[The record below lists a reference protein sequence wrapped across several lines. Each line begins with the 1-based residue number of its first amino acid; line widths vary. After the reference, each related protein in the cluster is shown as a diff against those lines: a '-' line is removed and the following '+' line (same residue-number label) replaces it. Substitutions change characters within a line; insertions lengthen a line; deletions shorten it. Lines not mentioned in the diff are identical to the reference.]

1 MSIRSR
7 NPYAFDISPQLR
19 GVLEQNGLQ
28 AHISYDQKGQ
38 LQLVTMSHDTQA
50 PKFFPISEDQAD
62 LLRDGG
68 TNYTN
73 KKAYQTFVGIVGK
86 DYYVPGSYVAACN
99 AGSPVNMGQYGYRI
113 NSGEYGYDPVWHAH
127 HHMEPVPP
135 IATPP
140 FRPFRGPRFGP
151 FDSIMGGIFAFA
163 NGGYHIRRINDRP
176 FLYQDRPMVVERP
189 DQRIKPGESKSF
201 DYGFYDKGQH
211 QSSIQTSTQPLK
223 EMDYK
228 VDEIKLERPK
238 GQSIS
243 LNDHDYQLPRL
254 TGEKFQKLL
263 ASHGLVLDK
272 STNTLLV
279 QSSAEQVDVRLKV
292 TDAQMKKLLAP
303 KVEYKLHGKEYNKG
317 GVSLNERLAILNN
330 IISKDFSDKVTY
342 KQLESHDYV
351 DLHLK
356 PELEAKLNARHD
368 QAVSHAARMVQD
380 PKIDIRDIRPDYTVG
395 FVDKWN
401 SIAQVHGGMLDNK
414 QGFYLPVKDGRR
426 IAVGEIIAYNYGG
439 DSKENKD
446 GGYRMTAVI
455 NNKIVSHEISQ
466 EDYMKFVNYD
476 DEHRLKL
483 FDKYFD
489 EVKIKSIS
497 NGKFEDAKYFQDYYN
512 KVDDALKK
520 GQDKDFTF
528 GKYIY
533 GFTIKYADNVATLN
547 GHYSLVSDNMHA
559 AITGAMAWYD
569 TASKE
574 YYINVRDDKDRGMWS
589 YKITAEQFQQ
599 FKNASD
605 DEKAKMLTTLIPFKD
620 ENGKN
625 LKVVRTEQL
634 PQSIVDKSLDNGR
647 YNEKEASN
655 ARKVGF
661 GADEGQPL
669 DKQEDKDKKEADKKT
684 DKDAKNLAGKAI
696 GFGAVAMTDKDVVR
710 LANSEA
716 QQVADGRAMSTADLN
731 ALRQGVK
738 TTLIGDASVDGE
750 DDSLAKHH
758 KLWKRE
764 GEHGRDTTVG
774 SIAVARLRDAQ
785 GNVVE
790 GKYKMSAVIDGNV
803 ISHEIT
809 QKDYNKFLAVN
820 DYQRMKLFDKIFPEV
835 QMKTNPDHKFNFG
848 AAIMSALTVGLDVA
862 AYALSAGRPEPR
874 PDIYLDKNVYYKP
887 GVVSPQ
893 AVSSAIFE
901 SEMHNHAVDESLG
914 NGRGMGV

>member
-1 MSIRSR
+1 MSIRGK

-19 GVLEQNGLQ
+19 GVLEHNGLQ
-28 AHISYDQKGQ
+28 AHISYDQNGQ

-50 PKFFPISEDQAD
+50 PKFFPISEGQAE

-113 NSGEYGYDPVWHAH
+113 NSGEYGYDPVLHAH
-127 HHMEPVPP
+127 HHMAPVPP
-135 IATPP
+135 MATPP

-151 FDSIMGGIFAFA
+151 FDRIMGGLFAFA
-163 NGGYHIRRINDRP
+163 DGGYHIRRINDRP
-176 FLYQDRPMVVERP
+176 FLYQDRPMVIERP
-189 DQRIKPGESKSF
+189 DRRLKPGESKSF
-201 DYGFYDKGQH
+201 DYGFYDKGQQ
-211 QSSIQTSTQPLK
+211 QSSTASQAKTQPLQD
-223 EMDYK
+223 MQYK

-254 TGEKFQKLL
+254 TGDKFQKLL

-272 STNTLLV
+272 NTNTLLV
-279 QSSAEQVDVRLKV
+279 QSASEQVDIRLKV

-303 KVEYKLHGKEYNKG
+303 KVEYKLHGKDYNKG
-317 GVSLNERLAILNN
+317 GVSLNERLAILNE
-330 IISKDFSDKVTY
+330 IISRDFSDKVTF
-342 KQLESHDYV
+342 KQLESHDFV
-351 DLHLK
+351 DIHLK
-356 PELEAKLNARHD
+356 PELEAKLNARHE
-368 QAVSHAARMVQD
+368 QAVSHATSMVQD
-380 PKIDIRDIRPDYTVG
+380 TAFDIRDVRENYTVG

-401 SIAQVHGGMLDNK
+401 SIAQVDGRQLDKN
-414 QGFYLPVKDGRR
+414 QGFYLPNKDGRR
-426 IAVGEIIAYNYGG
+426 VSVGEIIAYNYGDG
-439 DSKENKD
+439 ADK

-455 NNKIVSHEISQ
+455 DNKIVSHNISQ
-466 EDYMKFVNYD
+466 EDYMKFVNYE
-476 DEHRLKL
+476 DEYRLKI

-489 EVKIKSIS
+489 EVKIKSAR
-497 NGKFEDAKYFQDYYN
+497 NGVMEDNIHSRSIEDAD
-512 KVDDALKK
+512 
-520 GQDKDFTF
+520 G
-528 GKYIY
+528 
-533 GFTIKYADNVATLN
+533 VATLR
-547 GHYSLVSDNMHA
+547 GHYSLVSENTRS
-559 AITGAMAWYD
+559 AITGAMAWHD
-569 TASKE
+569 IASNE

-589 YKITAEQFQQ
+589 FKITAEQFHQ

-605 DEKAKMLTTLIPFKD
+605 DEKAKMLTTFIPFKD

-625 LKVVRTEQL
+625 LKVVCTEQL
-634 PQSIVDKSLDNGR
+634 PQSTVDKSLDNGR
-647 YNEKEASN
+647 YNEKEAAN

-661 GADEGQPL
+661 GADDGHSL
-669 DKQEDKDKKEADKKT
+669 DKQQEGKDKKEAGKET
-684 DKDAKNLAGKAI
+684 DKEAKELAGKAL
-696 GFGAVAMTDKDVVR
+696 GFGAVAMTGKDVAR

-716 QQVADGRAMSTADLN
+716 QQVAQGRAMSAADLN

-750 DDSLAKHH
+750 NDTLAKHH

-764 GEHGRDTTVG
+764 GEHGRDTSVG
-774 SIAVARLRDAQ
+774 SIAVARLRDAD
-785 GNVVE
+785 GNIVQ
-790 GKYKMSAVIDGNV
+790 GKYKMSAIIDGNV

-848 AAIMSALTVGLDVA
+848 AAIMAALTVGLDVA
-862 AYALSAGRPEPR
+862 AYALSAGRPQPR

-901 SEMHNHAVDESLG
+901 SEMHNRAVDEGLG

>member
-1 MSIRSR
+1 MSIRGR

-19 GVLEQNGLQ
+19 GVLERNGLQ
-28 AHISYDQKGQ
+28 AHISYDQNGQ

-86 DYYVPGSYVAACN
+86 DYYVPGSYISACN

-113 NSGEYGYDPVWHAH
+113 NPGEYGYDPVWHMH
-127 HHMEPVPP
+127 HRMEPVPP
-135 IATPP
+135 LATPP

-151 FDSIMGGIFAFA
+151 FDRIMGGLFAFA
-163 NGGYHIRRINDRP
+163 DGGYHIRRINDRP
-176 FLYQDRPMVVERP
+176 FLYQDRPMVIERP
-189 DQRIKPGESKSF
+189 DRRLKPGESKSF
-201 DYGFYDKGQH
+201 DYGFYDKGQ
-211 QSSIQTSTQPLK
+211 QQNGSFQTTAQPLQDMK
-223 EMDYK
+223 YK

-238 GQSIS
+238 GRSIS

-254 TGEKFQKLL
+254 TGDKFQKLL

-272 STNTLLV
+272 NTNTLLV
-279 QSSAEQVDVRLKV
+279 QSASEQVDIRLKV

-317 GVSLNERLAILNN
+317 GVSLNERLAILNE
-330 IISKDFSDKVTY
+330 IISRDFSDKVTF
-342 KQLESHDYV
+342 KQLESHDFV
-351 DLHLK
+351 DIHLK
-356 PELEAKLNARHD
+356 PELEAKLNARHE
-368 QAVSHAARMVQD
+368 QAVSHATSMVQD
-380 PKIDIRDIRPDYTVG
+380 PAFDIRDVRANYTVG

-401 SIAQVHGGMLDNK
+401 SIAQADGRQLDK
-414 QGFYLPVKDGRR
+414 SQGFYLPNKDGRR
-426 IAVGEIIAYNYGG
+426 VSVGEIIAYNYGDG
-439 DSKENKD
+439 ADK

-455 NNKIVSHEISQ
+455 DNKIVSHNISQ
-466 EDYMKFVNYD
+466 EDYMKFVNYE
-476 DEHRLKL
+476 DEYRLKI

-489 EVKIKSIS
+489 EVKIKSAR
-497 NGKFEDAKYFQDYYN
+497 NGAMEDNIHSRSIEDAD
-512 KVDDALKK
+512 
-520 GQDKDFTF
+520 G
-528 GKYIY
+528 
-533 GFTIKYADNVATLN
+533 VATLR
-547 GHYSLVSDNMHA
+547 GHYSLVSEDTRS
-559 AITGAMAWYD
+559 AITGAMAWHD
-569 TASKE
+569 IASNE

-589 YKITAEQFQQ
+589 FKITAEQFHQ

-620 ENGKN
+620 ENGEN

-634 PQSIVDKSLDNGR
+634 PQSTVDKSLDNGR
-647 YNEKEASN
+647 YNEKEAAN

-661 GADEGQPL
+661 GADDGHSL
-669 DKQEDKDKKEADKKT
+669 DKQQEDKDKKEASKET
-684 DKDAKNLAGKAI
+684 DKEAKKHTGKAL
-696 GFGAVAMTDKDVVR
+696 GFGAVAMTEKDVAR

-716 QQVADGRAMSTADLN
+716 QQVAEGRAMSAADLN
-731 ALRQGVK
+731 ALRQSVK
-738 TTLIGDASVDGE
+738 TTLIGDASVNGE
-750 DDSLAKHH
+750 NDTLAKHH

-774 SIAVARLRDAQ
+774 SIAVARVRDAE
-785 GNVVE
+785 GNVVQ

-848 AAIMSALTVGLDVA
+848 AAIMAALTVGLDVT
-862 AYALSAGRPEPR
+862 AYALSAGRPQPR

-901 SEMHNHAVDESLG
+901 SEMHNKAVDESLG

>member
-1 MSIRSR
+1 MSIRGR

-19 GVLEQNGLQ
+19 GVLERNGLQ
-28 AHISYDQKGQ
+28 AHISYDQNGQ

-86 DYYVPGSYVAACN
+86 DYYVPGSYISACN

-113 NSGEYGYDPVWHAH
+113 NPGEYGYDPVWHMH
-127 HHMEPVPP
+127 HRMEPVPP
-135 IATPP
+135 LATPP

-151 FDSIMGGIFAFA
+151 FDRIMGGLFAFA
-163 NGGYHIRRINDRP
+163 DGGYHIRRINDRP
-176 FLYQDRPMVVERP
+176 FLYQDRPMVIERP
-189 DQRIKPGESKSF
+189 DRRLKPGESKSF
-201 DYGFYDKGQH
+201 DYGFYDKGQ
-211 QSSIQTSTQPLK
+211 QQNGSSQTTAQPLQDMK
-223 EMDYK
+223 YK

-238 GQSIS
+238 GRSIS

-254 TGEKFQKLL
+254 TGDKFQKLL

-272 STNTLLV
+272 NTNTLLV
-279 QSSAEQVDVRLKV
+279 QSASEQVDIRLKV

-317 GVSLNERLAILNN
+317 GVSLNERLAILNE
-330 IISKDFSDKVTY
+330 IISRDFSDKVTF
-342 KQLESHDYV
+342 KQLESHDFV
-351 DLHLK
+351 DIHLK
-356 PELEAKLNARHD
+356 PELEAKLNARHE
-368 QAVSHAARMVQD
+368 QAVSHATSMVQD
-380 PKIDIRDIRPDYTVG
+380 PAFDIRDVRANYTVG

-401 SIAQVHGGMLDNK
+401 SIAQADGRQLDK
-414 QGFYLPVKDGRR
+414 SQGFYLPNKDGRR
-426 IAVGEIIAYNYGG
+426 VSVGEIIAYNYGDG
-439 DSKENKD
+439 ADK

-455 NNKIVSHEISQ
+455 DNKIVSHNISQ
-466 EDYMKFVNYD
+466 EDYMKFVNYE
-476 DEHRLKL
+476 DEYRLKI

-489 EVKIKSIS
+489 EVKIKSAR
-497 NGKFEDAKYFQDYYN
+497 NGAMEDNIHSRSIEDAD
-512 KVDDALKK
+512 
-520 GQDKDFTF
+520 G
-528 GKYIY
+528 
-533 GFTIKYADNVATLN
+533 VATLR
-547 GHYSLVSDNMHA
+547 GHYSLVSEDTRS
-559 AITGAMAWYD
+559 AITGAMAWHD
-569 TASKE
+569 IASNE

-589 YKITAEQFQQ
+589 FKITAEQFHQ

-634 PQSIVDKSLDNGR
+634 PQSTVDKSLDNGR
-647 YNEKEASN
+647 YNEKEAAN

-661 GADEGQPL
+661 GADDGHSL
-669 DKQEDKDKKEADKKT
+669 DKQQEDKDKKEASKET
-684 DKDAKNLAGKAI
+684 DKEAKKHTGKAL
-696 GFGAVAMTDKDVVR
+696 GFGAVAMTEKDVAR

-716 QQVADGRAMSTADLN
+716 QQVAEGRAMSAADLN
-731 ALRQGVK
+731 ALRQSVK
-738 TTLIGDASVDGE
+738 TTLIGDASVNGE
-750 DDSLAKHH
+750 NDTLAKHH

-774 SIAVARLRDAQ
+774 SIAVARVRDAE
-785 GNVVE
+785 GNVVQ

-848 AAIMSALTVGLDVA
+848 AAIMAALTVGLDVT
-862 AYALSAGRPEPR
+862 AYALSAGRPQPR

-901 SEMHNHAVDESLG
+901 SEMHNKAVDESLG

>member
-1 MSIRSR
+1 MSIRGR

-19 GVLEQNGLQ
+19 GVLERNGLQ
-28 AHISYDQKGQ
+28 AHISYDQNGQ

-86 DYYVPGSYVAACN
+86 DYYVPGSYISACN

-113 NSGEYGYDPVWHAH
+113 NPGEYGYDPVWHMH
-127 HHMEPVPP
+127 HRMEPVPP
-135 IATPP
+135 LATPP

-151 FDSIMGGIFAFA
+151 FDRIMGGLFAFA
-163 NGGYHIRRINDRP
+163 DGGYHIRRINDRP
-176 FLYQDRPMVVERP
+176 FLYQDRPMVIERP
-189 DQRIKPGESKSF
+189 DRRLKPGESKSF
-201 DYGFYDKGQH
+201 DYGFYDKGQ
-211 QSSIQTSTQPLK
+211 QQNGSFQTTAQPLQDMK
-223 EMDYK
+223 YK

-238 GQSIS
+238 GRSIS

-254 TGEKFQKLL
+254 TGDKFQKLL

-272 STNTLLV
+272 NTNTLLV
-279 QSSAEQVDVRLKV
+279 QSASEQVDIRLKV
-292 TDAQMKKLLAP
+292 TDAQMKKLLTP

-317 GVSLNERLAILNN
+317 GVSLNERLAILNE
-330 IISKDFSDKVTY
+330 IISRDFSDKVTF
-342 KQLESHDYV
+342 KQLESHDFV
-351 DLHLK
+351 DIHLK
-356 PELEAKLNARHD
+356 PELEAKLNARHE
-368 QAVSHAARMVQD
+368 QAVSHATSMVQD
-380 PKIDIRDIRPDYTVG
+380 PAFDIRDVRANYTVG

-401 SIAQVHGGMLDNK
+401 SIAQADGRQLDK
-414 QGFYLPVKDGRR
+414 SQGFYLPNKDGRR
-426 IAVGEIIAYNYGG
+426 VSVGEIIAYNYGDG
-439 DSKENKD
+439 ADK

-455 NNKIVSHEISQ
+455 DNKIVSHNISQ
-466 EDYMKFVNYD
+466 EDYMKFVNYE
-476 DEHRLKL
+476 DEYRLKI

-489 EVKIKSIS
+489 EVKIKSAR
-497 NGKFEDAKYFQDYYN
+497 NGAMEDNIHSRSIEDAD
-512 KVDDALKK
+512 
-520 GQDKDFTF
+520 G
-528 GKYIY
+528 
-533 GFTIKYADNVATLN
+533 VATLR
-547 GHYSLVSDNMHA
+547 GHYSLVSEDTRS
-559 AITGAMAWYD
+559 AITGAMAWHD
-569 TASKE
+569 IASNE

-589 YKITAEQFQQ
+589 FKITAEQFHQ

-634 PQSIVDKSLDNGR
+634 PQSTVDKSLDNGR
-647 YNEKEASN
+647 YNEKEAAN

-661 GADEGQPL
+661 GADDGHSL
-669 DKQEDKDKKEADKKT
+669 DKQQEDKDKKEASKET
-684 DKDAKNLAGKAI
+684 DKEAKKHTGKAL
-696 GFGAVAMTDKDVVR
+696 GFGAVAMTEKDVAR

-716 QQVADGRAMSTADLN
+716 QQVAEGRAMSAADLN
-731 ALRQGVK
+731 ALRQSVK
-738 TTLIGDASVDGE
+738 TTLIGDASVNGE
-750 DDSLAKHH
+750 NDTLAKHH

-774 SIAVARLRDAQ
+774 SIAVARVRDAE
-785 GNVVE
+785 GNVVQ

-848 AAIMSALTVGLDVA
+848 AAIMAALTVGLDVT
-862 AYALSAGRPEPR
+862 AYALSAGRPQPR

-901 SEMHNHAVDESLG
+901 SEMHNKAVDESLG

>member
-1 MSIRSR
+1 MSIRGR

-19 GVLEQNGLQ
+19 GVLERNGLQ
-28 AHISYDQKGQ
+28 AHISYDQNGQ

-86 DYYVPGSYVAACN
+86 DYYVPGSYISACN

-113 NSGEYGYDPVWHAH
+113 NPGEYGYDPVWHVH
-127 HHMEPVPP
+127 PRMEPVPP
-135 IATPP
+135 LATPP

-151 FDSIMGGIFAFA
+151 FDRIMGGLFAFA
-163 NGGYHIRRINDRP
+163 DGGYHIRRINDRP
-176 FLYQDRPMVVERP
+176 FLYQDRPIVIERP
-189 DQRIKPGESKSF
+189 DRRLKPGESKSF
-201 DYGFYDKGQH
+201 DYGFYDKGQ
-211 QSSIQTSTQPLK
+211 QQNGSSQTTAQPLQDMK
-223 EMDYK
+223 YK

-238 GQSIS
+238 GRSIS

-254 TGEKFQKLL
+254 TGDKFQKLL

-272 STNTLLV
+272 NTNTLLV
-279 QSSAEQVDVRLKV
+279 QSASEQVDIRLKV
-292 TDAQMKKLLAP
+292 TDAQMKKLLTP

-317 GVSLNERLAILNN
+317 GVSLNERLAILNE
-330 IISKDFSDKVTY
+330 IISRDFSDKVTF
-342 KQLESHDYV
+342 KQLESHDFV
-351 DLHLK
+351 DIHLK
-356 PELEAKLNARHD
+356 PELEAKLNARHE
-368 QAVSHAARMVQD
+368 QAVSHATSMVQD
-380 PKIDIRDIRPDYTVG
+380 PAFDIRDVRENYTVG

-401 SIAQVHGGMLDNK
+401 SIAQADGRQLDK
-414 QGFYLPVKDGRR
+414 SQGFYLPNKNGRR
-426 IAVGEIIAYNYGG
+426 VSVGEIIAYNYGDG
-439 DSKENKD
+439 ADK

-455 NNKIVSHEISQ
+455 DNKIVSHNISQ
-466 EDYMKFVNYD
+466 EDYMKFVNYE
-476 DEHRLKL
+476 DEYRLKI

-489 EVKIKSIS
+489 EVKIKSAR
-497 NGKFEDAKYFQDYYN
+497 NGAMEDNIHSRSIEDAD
-512 KVDDALKK
+512 
-520 GQDKDFTF
+520 G
-528 GKYIY
+528 
-533 GFTIKYADNVATLN
+533 VATLR
-547 GHYSLVSDNMHA
+547 GHYSLVSEDTRS
-559 AITGAMAWYD
+559 AITGAMAWHD
-569 TASKE
+569 IASNE

-589 YKITAEQFQQ
+589 FKITAEQFQQ

-634 PQSIVDKSLDNGR
+634 PQSTVDKSLDNGR
-647 YNEKEASN
+647 YNEKEAAN

-661 GADEGQPL
+661 GADDGHSL
-669 DKQEDKDKKEADKKT
+669 DKQQEDKDKKEASKET
-684 DKDAKNLAGKAI
+684 DKEAKKHTGKAL
-696 GFGAVAMTDKDVVR
+696 GFGAVAMTEKDVAR

-716 QQVADGRAMSTADLN
+716 QQVAEGRAMSAADLN
-731 ALRQGVK
+731 ALRQSVK
-738 TTLIGDASVDGE
+738 TTLIGDASVNGE
-750 DDSLAKHH
+750 NDTLAKHH

-774 SIAVARLRDAQ
+774 SIAVARVRDAE
-785 GNVVE
+785 GNVVQ

-848 AAIMSALTVGLDVA
+848 AAIMAALTVGLDVA
-862 AYALSAGRPEPR
+862 AYALSAGRPQPR

-901 SEMHNHAVDESLG
+901 SEMHNKAVDESLG

>member
-1 MSIRSR
+1 MSIRGR

-19 GVLEQNGLQ
+19 GVLERNGLQ
-28 AHISYDQKGQ
+28 AHISYDQNGQ

-50 PKFFPISEDQAD
+50 PKYFPITEDQAD

-86 DYYVPGSYVAACN
+86 DYFVPGSYVAACN

-113 NSGEYGYDPVWHAH
+113 NPGEYGYDPVWHAH
-127 HHMEPVPP
+127 HRMEPVPP
-135 IATPP
+135 LATPP

-151 FDSIMGGIFAFA
+151 FDRIMGGIFAFA

-176 FLYQDRPMVVERP
+176 FLYQDRPMVIERP
-189 DQRIKPGESKSF
+189 DRRLKPGESKSF
-201 DYGFYDKGQH
+201 DYGFYDKGQ
-211 QSSIQTSTQPLK
+211 QQNGFSQTTAQPLQDMK
-223 EMDYK
+223 YK

-243 LNDHDYQLPRL
+243 INDHDYQLPRL
-254 TGEKFQKLL
+254 TGDKFQKLL

-272 STNTLLV
+272 NTNTLLV
-279 QSSAEQVDVRLKV
+279 QSASEQVDIRLKV
-292 TDAQMKKLLAP
+292 TDAQMKKILAP

-317 GVSLNERLAILNN
+317 GVSLNERLAILNE
-330 IISKDFSDKVTY
+330 IISRDFSDKVTF
-342 KQLESHDYV
+342 KQLESHDFV
-351 DLHLK
+351 DIHLK
-356 PELEAKLNARHD
+356 PELEAKLNARHE
-368 QAVSHAARMVQD
+368 QAVSHATSMVQD
-380 PKIDIRDIRPDYTVG
+380 PAFDIRDVRANYTVG

-401 SIAQVHGGMLDNK
+401 SIAQADGRQLDK
-414 QGFYLPVKDGRR
+414 SQGFYLPNKDGRR
-426 IAVGEIIAYNYGG
+426 VSVGEIIAYNYGDG
-439 DSKENKD
+439 ADK

-455 NNKIVSHEISQ
+455 DNKIVSHNISQ
-466 EDYMKFVNYD
+466 EDYMKFVNYE
-476 DEHRLKL
+476 DEYRLKI

-489 EVKIKSIS
+489 EVKIKSAR
-497 NGKFEDAKYFQDYYN
+497 NGAMEDNIHSRSIEDAD
-512 KVDDALKK
+512 
-520 GQDKDFTF
+520 G
-528 GKYIY
+528 
-533 GFTIKYADNVATLN
+533 VATLR
-547 GHYSLVSDNMHA
+547 GHYSLVSENTRS
-559 AITGAMAWYD
+559 AITGAMAWHD
-569 TASKE
+569 IASNE

-589 YKITAEQFQQ
+589 FKITAEQFHQ

-634 PQSIVDKSLDNGR
+634 PQSTVDESLDNGR
-647 YNEKEASN
+647 YNEKEAAN

-661 GADEGQPL
+661 GADDGHSL
-669 DKQEDKDKKEADKKT
+669 DKQQEDKDKKEASKET
-684 DKDAKNLAGKAI
+684 DKEAKKHAGKAL
-696 GFGAVAMTDKDVVR
+696 GFGAVAMTEKDVAR

-716 QQVADGRAMSTADLN
+716 QQVAEGRAMSAADLN
-731 ALRQGVK
+731 ALRQSVK
-738 TTLIGDASVDGE
+738 TTLIGDASVNGE
-750 DDSLAKHH
+750 NDTLAKHH

-774 SIAVARLRDAQ
+774 SIAVARVRDTE
-785 GNVVE
+785 GNVVQ

-848 AAIMSALTVGLDVA
+848 AAIMAALTVGLDVT
-862 AYALSAGRPEPR
+862 AYALSAGRPQPR

-901 SEMHNHAVDESLG
+901 SEMHNKAVDESLG

>member
-1 MSIRSR
+1 MSIRGR

-19 GVLEQNGLQ
+19 GVLERNGLQ
-28 AHISYDQKGQ
+28 AHISYDQNGQ

-86 DYYVPGSYVAACN
+86 DYYVPGSYISACN

-113 NSGEYGYDPVWHAH
+113 NPGEYGYDPVWHVH
-127 HHMEPVPP
+127 PRMEPVPP
-135 IATPP
+135 LATPP

-151 FDSIMGGIFAFA
+151 FDRIMGGLFAFA
-163 NGGYHIRRINDRP
+163 DGGYHIRRINDRP
-176 FLYQDRPMVVERP
+176 FLYQDRPMVIERH
-189 DQRIKPGESKSF
+189 DRRLKPGESKSF
-201 DYGFYDKGQH
+201 DYGFYDKGQ
-211 QSSIQTSTQPLK
+211 QQNGSSQTTAQPLQDMK
-223 EMDYK
+223 YK

-238 GQSIS
+238 GRSIS

-254 TGEKFQKLL
+254 TGDKFQKLL

-272 STNTLLV
+272 NTNTLLV
-279 QSSAEQVDVRLKV
+279 QSASEQVDIRLKV
-292 TDAQMKKLLAP
+292 TDAQMKKLLTP

-317 GVSLNERLAILNN
+317 GVSLNERLAILNE
-330 IISKDFSDKVTY
+330 IISRDFSDKVTF
-342 KQLESHDYV
+342 KQLESHDFV
-351 DLHLK
+351 DIHLK
-356 PELEAKLNARHD
+356 PELEAKLNARHE
-368 QAVSHAARMVQD
+368 QAVSHATSMVQD
-380 PKIDIRDIRPDYTVG
+380 PAFDIRDVRENYTVG

-401 SIAQVHGGMLDNK
+401 SIAQADGRQLDK
-414 QGFYLPVKDGRR
+414 SQGFYLPNKNGRR
-426 IAVGEIIAYNYGG
+426 VSVGEIIAYNYGDG
-439 DSKENKD
+439 ADK

-455 NNKIVSHEISQ
+455 DNKIVSHNISQ
-466 EDYMKFVNYD
+466 EDYMKFVNYE
-476 DEHRLKL
+476 DEYRLKI

-489 EVKIKSIS
+489 EVKIKSAR
-497 NGKFEDAKYFQDYYN
+497 NGAMEDNIHSRSIEDAD
-512 KVDDALKK
+512 
-520 GQDKDFTF
+520 G
-528 GKYIY
+528 
-533 GFTIKYADNVATLN
+533 VATLR
-547 GHYSLVSDNMHA
+547 GHYSLVSEDTRS
-559 AITGAMAWYD
+559 AITGAMAWHD
-569 TASKE
+569 IASNE

-589 YKITAEQFQQ
+589 FKITAEQFQQ

-634 PQSIVDKSLDNGR
+634 PQSTVDKSLDNGR
-647 YNEKEASN
+647 YNEKEAAN

-661 GADEGQPL
+661 GADDGHSL
-669 DKQEDKDKKEADKKT
+669 DKQQEDKDKKEASKET
-684 DKDAKNLAGKAI
+684 DKEAKKHTGKAL
-696 GFGAVAMTDKDVVR
+696 GFGAVAMTEKDVAR

-716 QQVADGRAMSTADLN
+716 QQVAEGRAMSAADLN
-731 ALRQGVK
+731 ALRQSVK
-738 TTLIGDASVDGE
+738 TTLIGDASVNGE
-750 DDSLAKHH
+750 NDTLAKHH

-774 SIAVARLRDAQ
+774 SIAVARVRDAE
-785 GNVVE
+785 GNVVQ

-848 AAIMSALTVGLDVA
+848 AAIMAALTVGLDVA
-862 AYALSAGRPEPR
+862 AYALSAGRPQPR

-901 SEMHNHAVDESLG
+901 SEMHNKAVDESLG

>member
-1 MSIRSR
+1 MSIRGR

-19 GVLEQNGLQ
+19 GVLERNGLQ
-28 AHISYDQKGQ
+28 AHISYDQNGQ

-86 DYYVPGSYVAACN
+86 DYYVPGSYISACN

-113 NSGEYGYDPVWHAH
+113 NPGEYGYDPVWHMH
-127 HHMEPVPP
+127 HRMEPVPP
-135 IATPP
+135 LATPP

-151 FDSIMGGIFAFA
+151 FDRIMGGLFAFA
-163 NGGYHIRRINDRP
+163 DGGYHIRRINDRP
-176 FLYQDRPMVVERP
+176 FLYQDRPMVIERP
-189 DQRIKPGESKSF
+189 DRRLKPGESKSF
-201 DYGFYDKGQH
+201 DYGFYDKGQ
-211 QSSIQTSTQPLK
+211 QQNGSFQTTAQPLQDMK
-223 EMDYK
+223 YK

-238 GQSIS
+238 GRSIS

-254 TGEKFQKLL
+254 TGDKFQKLL

-272 STNTLLV
+272 NTNTLLV
-279 QSSAEQVDVRLKV
+279 QSASEQVDIRLKV

-317 GVSLNERLAILNN
+317 GVSLNERLAILNE
-330 IISKDFSDKVTY
+330 IISRDFSDKVTF
-342 KQLESHDYV
+342 KQLESHDFV
-351 DLHLK
+351 DIHLK
-356 PELEAKLNARHD
+356 PELEAKLNARHE
-368 QAVSHAARMVQD
+368 QAVSHATSMVQD
-380 PKIDIRDIRPDYTVG
+380 PAFDIRDVRANYTVG

-401 SIAQVHGGMLDNK
+401 SIAQADGRQLDK
-414 QGFYLPVKDGRR
+414 SQGFYLPNKDGRR
-426 IAVGEIIAYNYGG
+426 VSVGEIIAYNYGDG
-439 DSKENKD
+439 ADK

-455 NNKIVSHEISQ
+455 DNKIVSHNISQ
-466 EDYMKFVNYD
+466 EDYMKFVNYE
-476 DEHRLKL
+476 DEYRLKI

-489 EVKIKSIS
+489 EVKIKSAR
-497 NGKFEDAKYFQDYYN
+497 NGAMEDNIHSRSIEDAD
-512 KVDDALKK
+512 
-520 GQDKDFTF
+520 G
-528 GKYIY
+528 
-533 GFTIKYADNVATLN
+533 VATLR
-547 GHYSLVSDNMHA
+547 GHYSLVSEDTRS
-559 AITGAMAWYD
+559 AITGAMAWHD
-569 TASKE
+569 IASNE

-589 YKITAEQFQQ
+589 FKITAEQFHQ

-634 PQSIVDKSLDNGR
+634 PQSTVDKSLDNGR
-647 YNEKEASN
+647 YNEKEAAN

-661 GADEGQPL
+661 GADDGHSL
-669 DKQEDKDKKEADKKT
+669 DKQQEDKDKKEASKET
-684 DKDAKNLAGKAI
+684 DKEAKKHTGKAL
-696 GFGAVAMTDKDVVR
+696 GFGAVAMTEKDVAR

-716 QQVADGRAMSTADLN
+716 QQVAEGRAMSAADLN
-731 ALRQGVK
+731 ALRQSVK
-738 TTLIGDASVDGE
+738 TTLIGDASVNGE
-750 DDSLAKHH
+750 NDTLAKHH

-774 SIAVARLRDAQ
+774 SIAVARVRDAE
-785 GNVVE
+785 GNVVQ

-848 AAIMSALTVGLDVA
+848 AAIMAALTVGLDVT
-862 AYALSAGRPEPR
+862 AYALSAGRPQPR

-901 SEMHNHAVDESLG
+901 SEMHNKAVDESLG

>member
-28 AHISYDQKGQ
+28 AHISYDQNGQ

-50 PKFFPISEDQAD
+50 PKFFPISEGQAE

-113 NSGEYGYDPVWHAH
+113 NSGEYGYDPVLHAH
-127 HHMEPVPP
+127 HHMAPVPP
-135 IATPP
+135 MATPP

-151 FDSIMGGIFAFA
+151 FDRIMGGLFAFA
-163 NGGYHIRRINDRP
+163 DGGYHIRRINDRP
-176 FLYQDRPMVVERP
+176 FLYQDRPMVIERP
-189 DQRIKPGESKSF
+189 DRRLKPGESKSF
-201 DYGFYDKGQH
+201 DYGFYDKGQ
-211 QSSIQTSTQPLK
+211 QQNGSFQTTAQPLQDMK
-223 EMDYK
+223 YK

-238 GQSIS
+238 GRSIS

-254 TGEKFQKLL
+254 TGDKFQKLL

-272 STNTLLV
+272 NTNTLLV
-279 QSSAEQVDVRLKV
+279 QSASEQVDIRLKV

-317 GVSLNERLAILNN
+317 GVSLNERLAILNE
-330 IISKDFSDKVTY
+330 IISRDFSDKVTF
-342 KQLESHDYV
+342 KQLESHDFV
-351 DLHLK
+351 DIHLK
-356 PELEAKLNARHD
+356 PELEAKLNARHE
-368 QAVSHAARMVQD
+368 QAVSHATSMVQD
-380 PKIDIRDIRPDYTVG
+380 PAFDIRDVRANYTVG

-401 SIAQVHGGMLDNK
+401 SIAQADGRQLDK
-414 QGFYLPVKDGRR
+414 SQGFYLPNKDGRR
-426 IAVGEIIAYNYGG
+426 VSVGEIIAYNYGDG
-439 DSKENKD
+439 ADK

-455 NNKIVSHEISQ
+455 DNKIVSHNISQ
-466 EDYMKFVNYD
+466 EDYMKFVNYE
-476 DEHRLKL
+476 DEYRLKI

-489 EVKIKSIS
+489 EVKIKSAR
-497 NGKFEDAKYFQDYYN
+497 NGAMEDNIHSRSIEDAD
-512 KVDDALKK
+512 
-520 GQDKDFTF
+520 G
-528 GKYIY
+528 
-533 GFTIKYADNVATLN
+533 VATLR
-547 GHYSLVSDNMHA
+547 GHYSLVSEDTRS
-559 AITGAMAWYD
+559 AITGAMAWHD
-569 TASKE
+569 IASNE

-589 YKITAEQFQQ
+589 FKITAEQFHQ

-634 PQSIVDKSLDNGR
+634 PQSTVDKSLDNGR
-647 YNEKEASN
+647 YNEKEAAN

-661 GADEGQPL
+661 GADDGHSL
-669 DKQEDKDKKEADKKT
+669 DKQQEDKDKKEASKET
-684 DKDAKNLAGKAI
+684 DKEAKKHTGKAL
-696 GFGAVAMTDKDVVR
+696 GFGAVAMTEKDVAR

-716 QQVADGRAMSTADLN
+716 QQVAEGRAMSAADLN
-731 ALRQGVK
+731 ALRQSVK
-738 TTLIGDASVDGE
+738 TTLIGDASVNGE
-750 DDSLAKHH
+750 NDTLAKHH

-774 SIAVARLRDAQ
+774 SIAVARVRDAE
-785 GNVVE
+785 GNVVQ

-848 AAIMSALTVGLDVA
+848 AAIMAALTVGLDVT
-862 AYALSAGRPEPR
+862 AYALSAGRPQPR

-901 SEMHNHAVDESLG
+901 SEMHNKAVDESLG

>member
-1 MSIRSR
+1 MSIRGK

-19 GVLEQNGLQ
+19 GVLEHNGLQ
-28 AHISYDQKGQ
+28 AHISYDQNGQ

-50 PKFFPISEDQAD
+50 PKYFSITEDQAD

-86 DYYVPGSYVAACN
+86 DYYVPGSYVSACN

-113 NSGEYGYDPVWHAH
+113 NPGEYGYDPVWHAH
-127 HHMEPVPP
+127 HRMEPVPP
-135 IATPP
+135 LATPP

-151 FDSIMGGIFAFA
+151 FDRIMGGLFAFA
-163 NGGYHIRRINDRP
+163 DGGYHIRRINDRP
-176 FLYQDRPMVVERP
+176 FLYQDRPMVIERP
-189 DQRIKPGESKSF
+189 DRRLKPGESKSF
-201 DYGFYDKGQH
+201 DYGFYDKGQL
-211 QSSIQTSTQPLK
+211 QNSSPQITVQPLQD
-223 EMDYK
+223 MQYK

-243 LNDHDYQLPRL
+243 LNDPDYQLPRL
-254 TGEKFQKLL
+254 TGAKFQKLL

-279 QSSAEQVDVRLKV
+279 QSASEQVDIRLKV
-292 TDAQMKKLLAP
+292 TDAQMKKILAP

-317 GVSLNERLAILNN
+317 GVSLNERLAILNE
-330 IISKDFSDKVTY
+330 IISRDFSDKVTF
-342 KQLESHDYV
+342 KQLESHDFV
-351 DLHLK
+351 DIHLK
-356 PELEAKLNARHD
+356 PELEAKLNARHE
-368 QAVSHAARMVQD
+368 QAVNHATSMVQD
-380 PKIDIRDIRPDYTVG
+380 PAFDIRDVRENYTVG

-401 SIAQVHGGMLDNK
+401 SIARVHGIQLDK
-414 QGFYLPVKDGRR
+414 SQGFYLPNKDGRR
-426 IAVGEIIAYNYGG
+426 VAVGEIIVYNYGDG
-439 DSKENKD
+439 ADK

-455 NNKIVSHEISQ
+455 NNKIVSHDISQ
-466 EDYMKFVNYD
+466 EDYMKFVNYE
-476 DEHRLKL
+476 DEYRLKL

-489 EVKIKSIS
+489 EVKIKSAR
-497 NGKFEDAKYFQDYYN
+497 NGKFEDDKYFEDYYD
-512 KVDDALKK
+512 KVDNAAKK
-520 GQDKDFTF
+520 GQLGDYNYVFN
-528 GKYIY
+528 
-533 GFTIKYADNVATLN
+533 IKYADDVATLN

-574 YYINVRDDKDRGMWS
+574 YFINVRDDKDRGMWS
-589 YKITAEQFQQ
+589 FKITAEQFQQ

-634 PQSIVDKSLDNGR
+634 PQSTVDKSLDNGR
-647 YNEKEASN
+647 YNEKEAAN

-661 GADEGQPL
+661 GADDGHSL
-669 DKQEDKDKKEADKKT
+669 DKQLEDKDKKEASKETGKEA
-684 DKDAKNLAGKAI
+684 KDLAGKAL
-696 GFGAVAMTDKDVVR
+696 GFGAVAMTGKDVAR

-716 QQVADGRAMSTADLN
+716 QQVAEGRAMSAADLN

-738 TTLIGDASVDGE
+738 TTLIGDASVNGE
-750 DDSLAKHH
+750 NDTLAKHH

-774 SIAVARLRDAQ
+774 SIAVARVRDVE
-785 GNVVE
+785 GNVVQ

-848 AAIMSALTVGLDVA
+848 AAIMAALTVGLDVA
-862 AYALSAGRPEPR
+862 AYALSAGRPQPR

-901 SEMHNHAVDESLG
+901 SEMHNRAVDEGLG

>member
-1 MSIRSR
+1 MSIRGR

-19 GVLEQNGLQ
+19 GVLERNGLQ
-28 AHISYDQKGQ
+28 AHISYDQNGQ

-86 DYYVPGSYVAACN
+86 DYYVPGSYVSACN

-113 NSGEYGYDPVWHAH
+113 NPGEYGYDPVWHMH
-127 HHMEPVPP
+127 HRMEPVPP
-135 IATPP
+135 LATPP

-151 FDSIMGGIFAFA
+151 FDRIMGGLFAFA
-163 NGGYHIRRINDRP
+163 DGGYHIRRINDRP
-176 FLYQDRPMVVERP
+176 FLYQDRPMVIERP
-189 DQRIKPGESKSF
+189 DRRLKPGESKSF
-201 DYGFYDKGQH
+201 DYGFYDKGQ
-211 QSSIQTSTQPLK
+211 QQNGSFQTTAQPLQDMK
-223 EMDYK
+223 YK

-238 GQSIS
+238 GRSIS

-254 TGEKFQKLL
+254 TGDKFQKLL

-272 STNTLLV
+272 NTNTLLV
-279 QSSAEQVDVRLKV
+279 QSASEQVDIRLKV

-317 GVSLNERLAILNN
+317 GVSLNERLAILNE
-330 IISKDFSDKVTY
+330 IISRDFSDKVTF
-342 KQLESHDYV
+342 KQLESHDFV
-351 DLHLK
+351 DIHLK
-356 PELEAKLNARHD
+356 PELEAKLNARHE
-368 QAVSHAARMVQD
+368 QAVSHATSMVQD
-380 PKIDIRDIRPDYTVG
+380 PAFDIRDVRANYTVG

-401 SIAQVHGGMLDNK
+401 SIAQADGRQLDK
-414 QGFYLPVKDGRR
+414 SQGFYLPNKDGRR
-426 IAVGEIIAYNYGG
+426 VSVGEIIAYNYGDG
-439 DSKENKD
+439 ADK

-455 NNKIVSHEISQ
+455 DNKIVSHNISQ
-466 EDYMKFVNYD
+466 EDYMKFVNYE
-476 DEHRLKL
+476 DEYRLKI

-489 EVKIKSIS
+489 EVKIKSAR
-497 NGKFEDAKYFQDYYN
+497 NGAMEDNIHSRSIEDAD
-512 KVDDALKK
+512 
-520 GQDKDFTF
+520 G
-528 GKYIY
+528 
-533 GFTIKYADNVATLN
+533 VATLR
-547 GHYSLVSDNMHA
+547 GHYSLVSENTRS
-559 AITGAMAWYD
+559 AITGAMAWHD
-569 TASKE
+569 IASNE

-589 YKITAEQFQQ
+589 FKITAEQFHQ

-634 PQSIVDKSLDNGR
+634 PQSTVDKSLDNGR
-647 YNEKEASN
+647 YNEKEAAN

-661 GADEGQPL
+661 GADDGHSL
-669 DKQEDKDKKEADKKT
+669 DKQQEDKDKKEASKET
-684 DKDAKNLAGKAI
+684 DKEAKKHTGKAL
-696 GFGAVAMTDKDVVR
+696 GFGAVAMTEKDVAR

-716 QQVADGRAMSTADLN
+716 QQVAEGRAMSAADLN
-731 ALRQGVK
+731 ALRQSVK
-738 TTLIGDASVDGE
+738 TTLIGDASVNGE
-750 DDSLAKHH
+750 NDTLAKHH

-774 SIAVARLRDAQ
+774 SIAVARVRDAE
-785 GNVVE
+785 GNVVQ

-848 AAIMSALTVGLDVA
+848 AAIMAALTVGLDVA
-862 AYALSAGRPEPR
+862 AYALTAGRPRPR

-901 SEMHNHAVDESLG
+901 SEMHNKAVDESLG

>member
-1 MSIRSR
+1 MSIRGR

-19 GVLEQNGLQ
+19 GVLERNGLQ
-28 AHISYDQKGQ
+28 AHISYDQNGQ

-86 DYYVPGSYVAACN
+86 DYYVPGSYISACN

-113 NSGEYGYDPVWHAH
+113 NPGEYGYDPVWHVH
-127 HHMEPVPP
+127 PRMEPVPP
-135 IATPP
+135 LATPP

-151 FDSIMGGIFAFA
+151 FDRIMGGLFAFA
-163 NGGYHIRRINDRP
+163 DGGYHIRRINDRP
-176 FLYQDRPMVVERP
+176 FLYQDRPMVIERP
-189 DQRIKPGESKSF
+189 DRRLKPGESKSF
-201 DYGFYDKGQH
+201 DYGFYDKGQ
-211 QSSIQTSTQPLK
+211 QQNGSSQTTAQPLQDMK
-223 EMDYK
+223 YK

-238 GQSIS
+238 GRSIS

-254 TGEKFQKLL
+254 TGDKFQKLL

-272 STNTLLV
+272 NTNTLLV
-279 QSSAEQVDVRLKV
+279 QSASEQVDIRLKV
-292 TDAQMKKLLAP
+292 TDAQMKKLLTP

-317 GVSLNERLAILNN
+317 GVSLNERLAILNE
-330 IISKDFSDKVTY
+330 IISRDFSDKVTF
-342 KQLESHDYV
+342 KQLESHDFV
-351 DLHLK
+351 DIHLK
-356 PELEAKLNARHD
+356 PELEAKLNARHE
-368 QAVSHAARMVQD
+368 QAVSHATSMVQD
-380 PKIDIRDIRPDYTVG
+380 PAFDIRDVRENYTVG

-401 SIAQVHGGMLDNK
+401 SIAQADGRQLDK
-414 QGFYLPVKDGRR
+414 SQGFYLPNKNGRR
-426 IAVGEIIAYNYGG
+426 VSVGEIIAYNYGDG
-439 DSKENKD
+439 ADK

-455 NNKIVSHEISQ
+455 DNKIVSHNISQ
-466 EDYMKFVNYD
+466 EDYMKFVNYE
-476 DEHRLKL
+476 DEYRLKI

-489 EVKIKSIS
+489 EVKIKSAR
-497 NGKFEDAKYFQDYYN
+497 NGAMEDNIHSRSIEDAD
-512 KVDDALKK
+512 
-520 GQDKDFTF
+520 G
-528 GKYIY
+528 
-533 GFTIKYADNVATLN
+533 VATLR
-547 GHYSLVSDNMHA
+547 GHYSLVSEDTRS
-559 AITGAMAWYD
+559 AITGAMAWHD
-569 TASKE
+569 IASNE

-589 YKITAEQFQQ
+589 FKITAEQFQQ

-634 PQSIVDKSLDNGR
+634 PQSTVDKSLDNGR
-647 YNEKEASN
+647 YNEKEAAN

-661 GADEGQPL
+661 GADDGHSL
-669 DKQEDKDKKEADKKT
+669 DKQQEDKDKKEASKET
-684 DKDAKNLAGKAI
+684 DKEAKKHTGKAL
-696 GFGAVAMTDKDVVR
+696 GFGAVAMTEKDVAR

-716 QQVADGRAMSTADLN
+716 QQVAEGRAMSAADLN
-731 ALRQGVK
+731 ALRQSVK
-738 TTLIGDASVDGE
+738 TTLIGDASVNGE
-750 DDSLAKHH
+750 NDTLAKHH

-774 SIAVARLRDAQ
+774 SIAVARVRDAE
-785 GNVVE
+785 GNVVQ

-848 AAIMSALTVGLDVA
+848 AAIMAALTVGLDVA
-862 AYALSAGRPEPR
+862 AYALSAGRPQPR

-901 SEMHNHAVDESLG
+901 SEMHNKAVDESLG

>member
-1 MSIRSR
+1 MSIRGR

-19 GVLEQNGLQ
+19 GVLERNGLQ
-28 AHISYDQKGQ
+28 AHISYDQNGQ

-86 DYYVPGSYVAACN
+86 DYYVPGSYISACN

-113 NSGEYGYDPVWHAH
+113 NPGEYGYDPVWHVH
-127 HHMEPVPP
+127 PRMEPVPP
-135 IATPP
+135 LATPP

-151 FDSIMGGIFAFA
+151 FDRIMGGLFAFA
-163 NGGYHIRRINDRP
+163 DGGYHIRRINDRP
-176 FLYQDRPMVVERP
+176 FLYQDRPMVIERP
-189 DQRIKPGESKSF
+189 DRRLKPGESKSF
-201 DYGFYDKGQH
+201 DYGFYDKGQ
-211 QSSIQTSTQPLK
+211 QQNGSSQTTAQPLQDMK
-223 EMDYK
+223 YK

-238 GQSIS
+238 GRSIS

-254 TGEKFQKLL
+254 TGDKFQKLL

-272 STNTLLV
+272 NTNTLLV
-279 QSSAEQVDVRLKV
+279 QSASEQVDIRLKV
-292 TDAQMKKLLAP
+292 TDAQMKKLLTP

-317 GVSLNERLAILNN
+317 GVSLNERLAILNE
-330 IISKDFSDKVTY
+330 IISRDFSDKVTF
-342 KQLESHDYV
+342 KQLESHDFV
-351 DLHLK
+351 DIHLK
-356 PELEAKLNARHD
+356 PELEAKLNARHE
-368 QAVSHAARMVQD
+368 QAVSHATSMVQD
-380 PKIDIRDIRPDYTVG
+380 PAFDIRDVRENYTVG

-401 SIAQVHGGMLDNK
+401 SIAQADGRQLDK
-414 QGFYLPVKDGRR
+414 SQGFYLPNKNGRR
-426 IAVGEIIAYNYGG
+426 VSVGEIIAYNYGDG
-439 DSKENKD
+439 ADK

-455 NNKIVSHEISQ
+455 DNKIVSHNISQ
-466 EDYMKFVNYD
+466 EDYMKFVNYE
-476 DEHRLKL
+476 DEYRLKI

-489 EVKIKSIS
+489 EVKIKSAR
-497 NGKFEDAKYFQDYYN
+497 NGAMEDNIHSRSIEDAD
-512 KVDDALKK
+512 
-520 GQDKDFTF
+520 G
-528 GKYIY
+528 
-533 GFTIKYADNVATLN
+533 VATLR
-547 GHYSLVSDNMHA
+547 GHYSLVSEDTRS
-559 AITGAMAWYD
+559 AITGAMAWHD
-569 TASKE
+569 IASNE

-589 YKITAEQFQQ
+589 FKITAEQFQQ

-634 PQSIVDKSLDNGR
+634 PQSTVDKSLDNGR
-647 YNEKEASN
+647 YNEKEAAN

-661 GADEGQPL
+661 GADDGHSL
-669 DKQEDKDKKEADKKT
+669 DKQQEDKDKKEASKET
-684 DKDAKNLAGKAI
+684 DKEAKKHTGKAL
-696 GFGAVAMTDKDVVR
+696 GFGAVAMTEKDVAR

-716 QQVADGRAMSTADLN
+716 QQVAEGWAMSAADLN
-731 ALRQGVK
+731 ALRQSVK
-738 TTLIGDASVDGE
+738 TTLIGDASVNGE
-750 DDSLAKHH
+750 NDTLAKHH

-774 SIAVARLRDAQ
+774 SIAVARVRDAE
-785 GNVVE
+785 GNVVQ

-820 DYQRMKLFDKIFPEV
+820 YYQRMKLFDKIFPEV

-848 AAIMSALTVGLDVA
+848 AAIMAALTVGLDVA
-862 AYALSAGRPEPR
+862 AYALSAGRPQPR

-901 SEMHNHAVDESLG
+901 SEMHNKAVDESLG

>member
-1 MSIRSR
+1 MSIRGR

-19 GVLEQNGLQ
+19 GVLERNGLQ
-28 AHISYDQKGQ
+28 AHISYDQNGQ

-86 DYYVPGSYVAACN
+86 DYYVPGSYISACN

-113 NSGEYGYDPVWHAH
+113 NPGEYGYDPVWHVH
-127 HHMEPVPP
+127 HRMEPVPP
-135 IATPP
+135 LATPP
-140 FRPFRGPRFGP
+140 FHPFRGPRFGP
-151 FDSIMGGIFAFA
+151 FDRIMGGLFAFA
-163 NGGYHIRRINDRP
+163 DGGYHIRRINDRP
-176 FLYQDRPMVVERP
+176 FLYQDRPMVIERP
-189 DQRIKPGESKSF
+189 DRRLKPGESKSF
-201 DYGFYDKGQH
+201 DYGFYDKGQ
-211 QSSIQTSTQPLK
+211 QQNGSSQTTAQPLQDMK
-223 EMDYK
+223 YK

-243 LNDHDYQLPRL
+243 LNDHGYQLPRL
-254 TGEKFQKLL
+254 TGDKFQKLL

-272 STNTLLV
+272 NTNTLLV
-279 QSSAEQVDVRLKV
+279 QSASEQVDIRLKV
-292 TDAQMKKLLAP
+292 TDAQMKKILAP

-317 GVSLNERLAILNN
+317 GVSLNERLAILNE
-330 IISKDFSDKVTY
+330 IISRDFSDKVTF
-342 KQLESHDYV
+342 KQLESHDFV
-351 DLHLK
+351 DIHLK
-356 PELEAKLNARHD
+356 PELEAKLNARHE
-368 QAVSHAARMVQD
+368 QAVSHATSMVQD
-380 PKIDIRDIRPDYTVG
+380 PAFDIRDVRANYTVG

-401 SIAQVHGGMLDNK
+401 SIAQADGRQLDK
-414 QGFYLPVKDGRR
+414 SQGFYLPNKDGRR
-426 IAVGEIIAYNYGG
+426 VSVGEIIAYNYGDG
-439 DSKENKD
+439 ADK

-455 NNKIVSHEISQ
+455 DNKIVSHDISQ
-466 EDYMKFVNYD
+466 EDYMKFVNYE
-476 DEHRLKL
+476 DEYRLKL

-489 EVKIKSIS
+489 EVKIKSAR
-497 NGKFEDAKYFQDYYN
+497 NGAMEDNIHSRGLEDAD
-512 KVDDALKK
+512 
-520 GQDKDFTF
+520 G
-528 GKYIY
+528 
-533 GFTIKYADNVATLN
+533 VATLR
-547 GHYSLVSDNMHA
+547 GHYSLVSESTRS
-559 AITGAMAWYD
+559 AITGAMAWHD
-569 TASKE
+569 TASNE
-574 YYINVRDDKDRGMWS
+574 YYINVRDDKDRGMWAF
-589 YKITAEQFQQ
+589 KITAEQFQQ

-605 DEKAKMLTTLIPFKD
+605 DEKAKMLITLIPFKD

-634 PQSIVDKSLDNGR
+634 PQSTVDKSLDNGR
-647 YNEKEASN
+647 YNEKEAAN

-661 GADEGQPL
+661 GADDGHSL
-669 DKQEDKDKKEADKKT
+669 DKQQEDKDKKEASKET
-684 DKDAKNLAGKAI
+684 DKEAKKHAGKAL
-696 GFGAVAMTDKDVVR
+696 GFRAVAMTEKDVAR
-710 LANSEA
+710 LANSEV
-716 QQVADGRAMSTADLN
+716 QQVAEGRAMSAADLN
-731 ALRQGVK
+731 ALRQSVK
-738 TTLIGDASVDGE
+738 TTLIGDASVNGE
-750 DDSLAKHH
+750 NDTLAKHH

-774 SIAVARLRDAQ
+774 SIAVARVRDAE
-785 GNVVE
+785 GNVVQ

-848 AAIMSALTVGLDVA
+848 AAIMAALTVGLDVA
-862 AYALSAGRPEPR
+862 AYALSAGRPQPR

-901 SEMHNHAVDESLG
+901 SEMHNRAVDESLG

>member
-1 MSIRSR
+1 MSIRGR

-19 GVLEQNGLQ
+19 GVLERNGLQ
-28 AHISYDQKGQ
+28 AHISYDQNGQ

-86 DYYVPGSYVAACN
+86 DYYVPGSYISACN

-113 NSGEYGYDPVWHAH
+113 NPGEYGYDPVWHMH
-127 HHMEPVPP
+127 HRMEPVPP
-135 IATPP
+135 LATPP

-151 FDSIMGGIFAFA
+151 FDRIMGGLFAFA
-163 NGGYHIRRINDRP
+163 DGGYHIRRINDRP
-176 FLYQDRPMVVERP
+176 FLYQDRPMVIERP
-189 DQRIKPGESKSF
+189 DRRLKPGESKSF
-201 DYGFYDKGQH
+201 DYGFYDKGQ
-211 QSSIQTSTQPLK
+211 QQNGSSQTTAQPLQDMK
-223 EMDYK
+223 YK
-228 VDEIKLERPK
+228 VEEIKLERPK
-238 GQSIS
+238 GRSIS

-254 TGEKFQKLL
+254 TGDKFQKLL

-272 STNTLLV
+272 NTNTLLV
-279 QSSAEQVDVRLKV
+279 QSASEQVDIRLKV
-292 TDAQMKKLLAP
+292 TDAQMRKLLTP

-317 GVSLNERLAILNN
+317 GVSLNERLAILNE
-330 IISKDFSDKVTY
+330 IISRDFSDKVTF
-342 KQLESHDYV
+342 KQLESHDFV
-351 DLHLK
+351 DIHLK
-356 PELEAKLNARHD
+356 PELEAKLNARHE
-368 QAVSHAARMVQD
+368 QAVSHATSMVQD
-380 PKIDIRDIRPDYTVG
+380 PAFDIRDVRANYTVG

-401 SIAQVHGGMLDNK
+401 SIAQADGRQLDK
-414 QGFYLPVKDGRR
+414 SQGFYLPNKDGRR
-426 IAVGEIIAYNYGG
+426 VSVGEIIAYNYGDG
-439 DSKENKD
+439 ADK

-455 NNKIVSHEISQ
+455 DNKIVSHNISQ
-466 EDYMKFVNYD
+466 EDYMKFVNYE
-476 DEHRLKL
+476 DEYRLKI

-489 EVKIKSIS
+489 EVKIKSAR
-497 NGKFEDAKYFQDYYN
+497 NGAMEDNIHSRSIEDAD
-512 KVDDALKK
+512 
-520 GQDKDFTF
+520 G
-528 GKYIY
+528 
-533 GFTIKYADNVATLN
+533 VATLR
-547 GHYSLVSDNMHA
+547 GHYSLVSEDTRS
-559 AITGAMAWYD
+559 AITGAMAWHD
-569 TASKE
+569 IASNE

-589 YKITAEQFQQ
+589 FKITAEQFHQ

-625 LKVVRTEQL
+625 LKVVSTEQL
-634 PQSIVDKSLDNGR
+634 PQSTVDKSLDNGR
-647 YNEKEASN
+647 YNEKEAAN

-661 GADEGQPL
+661 GADDGHSL
-669 DKQEDKDKKEADKKT
+669 DKQQEDKDKKEASKET
-684 DKDAKNLAGKAI
+684 DKEAKKHTGKAL
-696 GFGAVAMTDKDVVR
+696 GFGAVAMTEKDVAR

-716 QQVADGRAMSTADLN
+716 QQVAEGRAMSAADLN
-731 ALRQGVK
+731 ALRQSVK
-738 TTLIGDASVDGE
+738 TTLIGDASVNGE
-750 DDSLAKHH
+750 NDTLAKHH

-774 SIAVARLRDAQ
+774 SIAVARVRDAE
-785 GNVVE
+785 GNVVQ

-848 AAIMSALTVGLDVA
+848 AAIMAALTVGLDVA
-862 AYALSAGRPEPR
+862 AYALSAGRPQPR

-901 SEMHNHAVDESLG
+901 SEMHNKAVDESLG

>member
-1 MSIRSR
+1 MSIRGR

-19 GVLEQNGLQ
+19 GVLERNGLQ
-28 AHISYDQKGQ
+28 AHISYDQNGQ

-86 DYYVPGSYVAACN
+86 DYYVPGSYISACN

-113 NSGEYGYDPVWHAH
+113 NPGEYGYDPVWHMH
-127 HHMEPVPP
+127 HRMEPVPP
-135 IATPP
+135 LATPP

-151 FDSIMGGIFAFA
+151 FDRIMGGLFAFA
-163 NGGYHIRRINDRP
+163 DGGYHIRRINDRP
-176 FLYQDRPMVVERP
+176 FLYQDRPMVIERP
-189 DQRIKPGESKSF
+189 DRRLKPGESKSF
-201 DYGFYDKGQH
+201 DYGFYDKGQ
-211 QSSIQTSTQPLK
+211 QQNGSFQTTAQPLQDMK
-223 EMDYK
+223 YK

-238 GQSIS
+238 GRSIS

-254 TGEKFQKLL
+254 TGDKFQKLL

-272 STNTLLV
+272 NTNTLLV
-279 QSSAEQVDVRLKV
+279 QSASEQVDIRLKV

-317 GVSLNERLAILNN
+317 GVSLNERLAILNE
-330 IISKDFSDKVTY
+330 IISRDFSDKVTF
-342 KQLESHDYV
+342 KQLESHDFV
-351 DLHLK
+351 DIHLK
-356 PELEAKLNARHD
+356 PELEAKLNARHE
-368 QAVSHAARMVQD
+368 QAVSHATSMVQD
-380 PKIDIRDIRPDYTVG
+380 PAFDIRDVRANYTVG

-401 SIAQVHGGMLDNK
+401 SIAQADGRQLDK
-414 QGFYLPVKDGRR
+414 SQGFYLPNKDGRR
-426 IAVGEIIAYNYGG
+426 VSVGEIIAYNYGDG
-439 DSKENKD
+439 ADK

-455 NNKIVSHEISQ
+455 DNKIVSHNISQ
-466 EDYMKFVNYD
+466 EDYMKFVNYE
-476 DEHRLKL
+476 DEYRLKI

-489 EVKIKSIS
+489 EVKIKSAR
-497 NGKFEDAKYFQDYYN
+497 NGAMEDNIHSRSIEDAD
-512 KVDDALKK
+512 
-520 GQDKDFTF
+520 G
-528 GKYIY
+528 
-533 GFTIKYADNVATLN
+533 VATLR
-547 GHYSLVSDNMHA
+547 GHYSLVSEDTRS
-559 AITGAMAWYD
+559 AITGAMAWHD
-569 TASKE
+569 IASNE

-589 YKITAEQFQQ
+589 FKITAEQFHQ

-620 ENGKN
+620 ENGQN

-634 PQSIVDKSLDNGR
+634 PQSTVDKSLDNGR
-647 YNEKEASN
+647 YNEKEAAN

-661 GADEGQPL
+661 GADDGHSL
-669 DKQEDKDKKEADKKT
+669 DKQQEDKDKKEASKET
-684 DKDAKNLAGKAI
+684 DKEAKKHTGKAL
-696 GFGAVAMTDKDVVR
+696 GFGAVAMTEKDVAR

-716 QQVADGRAMSTADLN
+716 QQVAEGRAMSAADLN
-731 ALRQGVK
+731 ALRQSVK
-738 TTLIGDASVDGE
+738 TTLIGDASVNGE
-750 DDSLAKHH
+750 NDTLAKHH

-774 SIAVARLRDAQ
+774 SIAVARVRDAE
-785 GNVVE
+785 GNVVQ

-848 AAIMSALTVGLDVA
+848 AAIMAALTVGLDVT
-862 AYALSAGRPEPR
+862 AYALSAGRPQPR

-901 SEMHNHAVDESLG
+901 SEMHNKAVDESLG

>member
-1 MSIRSR
+1 MSIRGR

-19 GVLEQNGLQ
+19 GVLERNGLQ
-28 AHISYDQKGQ
+28 AHISYDQNGQ

-86 DYYVPGSYVAACN
+86 DYYVPGSYISACN

-113 NSGEYGYDPVWHAH
+113 NPGEYGYDPVWHMH
-127 HHMEPVPP
+127 HRMEPVPP
-135 IATPP
+135 LATPP

-151 FDSIMGGIFAFA
+151 FDRIMGGLFAFA
-163 NGGYHIRRINDRP
+163 DGGYHIRRINDRP
-176 FLYQDRPMVVERP
+176 FLYQDRPMVIERP
-189 DQRIKPGESKSF
+189 DRRLKPGESKSF
-201 DYGFYDKGQH
+201 DYGFYDKGQQ
-211 QSSIQTSTQPLK
+211 QSSTISQAKTQSLQA
-223 EMDYK
+223 MQYK

-254 TGEKFQKLL
+254 TGDKFQKLL

-272 STNTLLV
+272 NTNTLLV
-279 QSSAEQVDVRLKV
+279 QSASEQVDIRLKV
-292 TDAQMKKLLAP
+292 TDAQMKKLLTP

-317 GVSLNERLAILNN
+317 GVSLNERLAILNE
-330 IISKDFSDKVTY
+330 IISRDFSDKVTF
-342 KQLESHDYV
+342 KQLESHDFV
-351 DLHLK
+351 DIHLK
-356 PELEAKLNARHD
+356 PELEAKLNARHE
-368 QAVSHAARMVQD
+368 QAVSHATSMVQD
-380 PKIDIRDIRPDYTVG
+380 PAFDIRDVRANYTVG

-401 SIAQVHGGMLDNK
+401 SIAQADGRQLDK
-414 QGFYLPVKDGRR
+414 SQGFYLPNKDGRR
-426 IAVGEIIAYNYGG
+426 VSVGEIIAYNYGDG
-439 DSKENKD
+439 ADK

-455 NNKIVSHEISQ
+455 DNKIVSHNISQ
-466 EDYMKFVNYD
+466 EDYMKFVNYE
-476 DEHRLKL
+476 DEYRLKI

-489 EVKIKSIS
+489 EVKIKSAR
-497 NGKFEDAKYFQDYYN
+497 NGAMEDNIHSRSIEDAD
-512 KVDDALKK
+512 
-520 GQDKDFTF
+520 G
-528 GKYIY
+528 
-533 GFTIKYADNVATLN
+533 VATLR
-547 GHYSLVSDNMHA
+547 GHYSLVSEDTRS
-559 AITGAMAWYD
+559 AITGAMAWHD
-569 TASKE
+569 IASNE

-589 YKITAEQFQQ
+589 FKITAEQFHQ

-605 DEKAKMLTTLIPFKD
+605 DEKAKMLTKLIPFKD

-634 PQSIVDKSLDNGR
+634 PQSTVDKSLDNGR
-647 YNEKEASN
+647 YNEKEAAN

-661 GADEGQPL
+661 GADDGHSLDMQQEG
-669 DKQEDKDKKEADKKT
+669 KDKKEDGKESGKE
-684 DKDAKNLAGKAI
+684 AKEPAGKAL
-696 GFGAVAMTDKDVVR
+696 GFGAVAMTEKDVAR
-710 LANSEA
+710 LANSET
-716 QQVADGRAMSTADLN
+716 QQVAEGRAMSAADLN
-731 ALRQGVK
+731 ALRQSVK
-738 TTLIGDASVDGE
+738 TTLIGDASVNGE
-750 DDSLAKHH
+750 NDTLAKHH

-774 SIAVARLRDAQ
+774 SIAVARVRDAE
-785 GNVVE
+785 GNVVQ

-848 AAIMSALTVGLDVA
+848 AAIMAALTVGLDVA
-862 AYALSAGRPEPR
+862 AYALTAGRPRPR

-901 SEMHNHAVDESLG
+901 SEMHNKAVDEGLG

>member
-1 MSIRSR
+1 MSIRGR

-19 GVLEQNGLQ
+19 GVLERNGLQ
-28 AHISYDQKGQ
+28 AHISYDQNGQ

-86 DYYVPGSYVAACN
+86 DYYVPGSYISACN

-113 NSGEYGYDPVWHAH
+113 NPGEYGYDPVWHVH
-127 HHMEPVPP
+127 HRMEPVPP
-135 IATPP
+135 LATPP

-151 FDSIMGGIFAFA
+151 FDRIMGGLFAFA
-163 NGGYHIRRINDRP
+163 DGGYHIRRINDRP
-176 FLYQDRPMVVERP
+176 FLYQDRPMVIERP
-189 DQRIKPGESKSF
+189 DRRLKPGESKSF
-201 DYGFYDKGQH
+201 DYGFYDKGQ
-211 QSSIQTSTQPLK
+211 QQNGSFQTTAQPLQDMK
-223 EMDYK
+223 YK

-238 GQSIS
+238 GRSIS

-254 TGEKFQKLL
+254 TGDKFQKLL

-272 STNTLLV
+272 NTNTLLV
-279 QSSAEQVDVRLKV
+279 QSASEQVDIRLKV

-317 GVSLNERLAILNN
+317 GVSLNERLAILNE
-330 IISKDFSDKVTY
+330 IISRDFSDKVTF
-342 KQLESHDYV
+342 KQLESHDFV
-351 DLHLK
+351 DIHLK
-356 PELEAKLNARHD
+356 PELEAKLNARHE
-368 QAVSHAARMVQD
+368 QAVSHATSMVQD
-380 PKIDIRDIRPDYTVG
+380 PAFDIRDVRANYTVG

-401 SIAQVHGGMLDNK
+401 SIAQADGRQLDK
-414 QGFYLPVKDGRR
+414 SQGFYLPNKDGRR
-426 IAVGEIIAYNYGG
+426 VSVGEIIAYNYGDG
-439 DSKENKD
+439 ADK

-455 NNKIVSHEISQ
+455 DNKIVSHNISQ
-466 EDYMKFVNYD
+466 EDYMKFVNYE
-476 DEHRLKL
+476 DEYRLKI

-489 EVKIKSIS
+489 EVKIKSAR
-497 NGKFEDAKYFQDYYN
+497 NGAMEDNIHSRSIEDAD
-512 KVDDALKK
+512 
-520 GQDKDFTF
+520 G
-528 GKYIY
+528 
-533 GFTIKYADNVATLN
+533 VATLR
-547 GHYSLVSDNMHA
+547 GHYSLVSEDTRS
-559 AITGAMAWYD
+559 AITGAMAWHD
-569 TASKE
+569 IASNE

-589 YKITAEQFQQ
+589 FKITAEQFHQ

-634 PQSIVDKSLDNGR
+634 PQSTVDKSLDNGR
-647 YNEKEASN
+647 YNEKEAAN

-661 GADEGQPL
+661 GADDGHSL
-669 DKQEDKDKKEADKKT
+669 DKQQEDKDKEEASKETDKEAKKHT
-684 DKDAKNLAGKAI
+684 GKAL
-696 GFGAVAMTDKDVVR
+696 GFGAVAMTEKDVAR

-716 QQVADGRAMSTADLN
+716 QQVAEGRAMSAADLN
-731 ALRQGVK
+731 ALRQSVK
-738 TTLIGDASVDGE
+738 TTLIGDASVNGE
-750 DDSLAKHH
+750 NDTLAKHH

-774 SIAVARLRDAQ
+774 SIAVARVRDAE
-785 GNVVE
+785 GNVVQ

-848 AAIMSALTVGLDVA
+848 AAIMAALTVGLDVT
-862 AYALSAGRPEPR
+862 AYALSAGRPQPR

-901 SEMHNHAVDESLG
+901 SEMHNKAVDESLG

>member
-28 AHISYDQKGQ
+28 AHISYDQNGQ

-50 PKFFPISEDQAD
+50 PKFFPISEGQAE

-113 NSGEYGYDPVWHAH
+113 NSGEYGYDPVLHAH
-127 HHMEPVPP
+127 HHMAPVPP
-135 IATPP
+135 MATPP

-151 FDSIMGGIFAFA
+151 FDRIMGGLFAFA
-163 NGGYHIRRINDRP
+163 DGGYHIRRINDRP
-176 FLYQDRPMVVERP
+176 FLYQDRPMVIERP
-189 DQRIKPGESKSF
+189 DRRLKPGESKSF
-201 DYGFYDKGQH
+201 DYGFYDKGQQ
-211 QSSIQTSTQPLK
+211 QSSTASQAKTQSLQD
-223 EMDYK
+223 MQYK

-254 TGEKFQKLL
+254 TGDKFQKLL

-279 QSSAEQVDVRLKV
+279 QSASEQVDIRLKV

-317 GVSLNERLAILNN
+317 GVSLNERLAILNE
-330 IISKDFSDKVTY
+330 IISRDFSDKVTF
-342 KQLESHDYV
+342 KQLESHDFV
-351 DLHLK
+351 DIHLK
-356 PELEAKLNARHD
+356 PELEAKLNARHE
-368 QAVSHAARMVQD
+368 QAVSHATSMVQD
-380 PKIDIRDIRPDYTVG
+380 TAFDIRDVRENYTVG

-401 SIAQVHGGMLDNK
+401 SIAQVDGRQLDKN
-414 QGFYLPVKDGRR
+414 QGFYLPNKDGRR
-426 IAVGEIIAYNYGG
+426 VSVGEIIAYNYGDG
-439 DSKENKD
+439 ADK

-455 NNKIVSHEISQ
+455 DNKIVSHNISQ
-466 EDYMKFVNYD
+466 EDYMKFVNYE
-476 DEHRLKL
+476 DEYRLKI

-489 EVKIKSIS
+489 EVKIKSAR
-497 NGKFEDAKYFQDYYN
+497 NGVMEDNIHSRSIEDAD
-512 KVDDALKK
+512 
-520 GQDKDFTF
+520 G
-528 GKYIY
+528 
-533 GFTIKYADNVATLN
+533 VATLR
-547 GHYSLVSDNMHA
+547 GHYSLVSENTRS
-559 AITGAMAWYD
+559 AITGAMAWHD
-569 TASKE
+569 IASNE

-589 YKITAEQFQQ
+589 FKITAEQFHQ

-605 DEKAKMLTTLIPFKD
+605 DEKAKMLTKLIPFKD

-634 PQSIVDKSLDNGR
+634 PQSTVDKSLDNGR
-647 YNEKEASN
+647 YNEKEAAN

-661 GADEGQPL
+661 GADDGHSL
-669 DKQEDKDKKEADKKT
+669 DMKQEGKDKKEDGKESGKE
-684 DKDAKNLAGKAI
+684 AKELAGKAL
-696 GFGAVAMTDKDVVR
+696 GFGAVAMTGKDVAR

-716 QQVADGRAMSTADLN
+716 QQVAEGRAMSAADMN

-738 TTLIGDASVDGE
+738 TTLIGEASVNGE
-750 DDSLAKHH
+750 NDTLAKHH

-774 SIAVARLRDAQ
+774 SIAVARVRDAE
-785 GNVVE
+785 GNIVQ

-809 QKDYNKFLAVN
+809 QKDFNKFLAVN

-848 AAIMSALTVGLDVA
+848 AAIMAALTVGLDVA
-862 AYALSAGRPEPR
+862 AYALSAGRPQPR

-901 SEMHNHAVDESLG
+901 SEMHNKAVDEGLG

>member
-1 MSIRSR
+1 MSIRGR

-19 GVLEQNGLQ
+19 GVLERNGLQ
-28 AHISYDQKGQ
+28 AHISYDQNGQ

-86 DYYVPGSYVAACN
+86 DYYVPGSYISACN

-113 NSGEYGYDPVWHAH
+113 NPGEYGYDPVWHMH
-127 HHMEPVPP
+127 HRMEPVPP
-135 IATPP
+135 LATPP

-151 FDSIMGGIFAFA
+151 FDRIMGGLFAFA
-163 NGGYHIRRINDRP
+163 DGGYHIRRINDRP
-176 FLYQDRPMVVERP
+176 FLYQDRPMVIERP
-189 DQRIKPGESKSF
+189 DRRLKPGESKSF
-201 DYGFYDKGQH
+201 DYGFYDKGQ
-211 QSSIQTSTQPLK
+211 QQNGSSQTTAQPLQDMK
-223 EMDYK
+223 YK
-228 VDEIKLERPK
+228 VEEIKLERPK
-238 GQSIS
+238 GRSIS

-254 TGEKFQKLL
+254 TGDKFQKLL

-272 STNTLLV
+272 NTNTLLV
-279 QSSAEQVDVRLKV
+279 QSASEQVDIRLKV
-292 TDAQMKKLLAP
+292 TDAQMKKLLTP

-317 GVSLNERLAILNN
+317 GVSLNERLAILNE
-330 IISKDFSDKVTY
+330 IISRDFSDKVTF
-342 KQLESHDYV
+342 KQLESHDFV
-351 DLHLK
+351 DIHLK
-356 PELEAKLNARHD
+356 PELEAKLNARHE
-368 QAVSHAARMVQD
+368 QAVSHATSMVQD
-380 PKIDIRDIRPDYTVG
+380 PAFDIRDVRANYTVG

-401 SIAQVHGGMLDNK
+401 SIAQADGRQLDK
-414 QGFYLPVKDGRR
+414 SQGFYLPNKDGRR
-426 IAVGEIIAYNYGG
+426 VSVGEIIAYNYGDG
-439 DSKENKD
+439 ADK

-455 NNKIVSHEISQ
+455 DNKIVSHNISQ
-466 EDYMKFVNYD
+466 EDYMKFVNYE
-476 DEHRLKL
+476 DEYRLKI

-489 EVKIKSIS
+489 EVKIKSAR
-497 NGKFEDAKYFQDYYN
+497 NGAMEDNIHSRSIEDAD
-512 KVDDALKK
+512 
-520 GQDKDFTF
+520 G
-528 GKYIY
+528 
-533 GFTIKYADNVATLN
+533 VATLR
-547 GHYSLVSDNMHA
+547 GHYSLVSEDTRS
-559 AITGAMAWYD
+559 AITGAMAWHD
-569 TASKE
+569 IASNE

-589 YKITAEQFQQ
+589 FKITAEQFHQ

-625 LKVVRTEQL
+625 LKVVSTEQL
-634 PQSIVDKSLDNGR
+634 PQSTVDKSLDNGR
-647 YNEKEASN
+647 YNEKEAAN

-661 GADEGQPL
+661 GADDGHSL
-669 DKQEDKDKKEADKKT
+669 DKQQEDKDKKEASKET
-684 DKDAKNLAGKAI
+684 DKEAKKHTGKAL
-696 GFGAVAMTDKDVVR
+696 GFGAVAMTEKDVAR

-716 QQVADGRAMSTADLN
+716 QQVAEGRAMSAADLN
-731 ALRQGVK
+731 ALRQSVK
-738 TTLIGDASVDGE
+738 TTLIGDASVNGE
-750 DDSLAKHH
+750 NDTLAKHH

-774 SIAVARLRDAQ
+774 SIAVARVRDAE
-785 GNVVE
+785 GNVVQ

-848 AAIMSALTVGLDVA
+848 AAIMAALTVGLDVA
-862 AYALSAGRPEPR
+862 AYALSAGRPQPR

-901 SEMHNHAVDESLG
+901 SEMHNKAVDESLG